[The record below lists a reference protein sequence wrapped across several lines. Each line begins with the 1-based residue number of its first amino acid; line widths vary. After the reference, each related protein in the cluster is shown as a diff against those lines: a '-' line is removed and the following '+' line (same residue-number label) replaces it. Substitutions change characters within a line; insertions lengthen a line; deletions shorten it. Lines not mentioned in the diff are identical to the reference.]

1 MNAAL
6 LPSIMATGF
15 GVAFFHAAIPSHW
28 LPFVL
33 AGRGQHWS
41 HGKTLGVTALAGL
54 GHVLFT
60 TVLGILVV
68 WLGIETSNL
77 TGNVFPFIAGGVLIL
92 FGLYYL
98 ARQARGGN
106 HGHHHWFGNEHG
118 PSHEHAHDDHDHGHS
133 QELAPHGHEHHLSSH
148 ERKSDAAVIL
158 GLLAVLTFSPC
169 EGFLPVYLSGIHYGW
184 SGFFLLSAV
193 LAAAT
198 LAGMVVFTWLSLA
211 GLERLKL
218 TPLER
223 YESAILS
230 GLLILLGIA
239 VMVFER

>member
-1 MNAAL
+1 MNTAL

-33 AGRGQHWS
+33 AARGQRWTR
-41 HGKTLGVTALAGL
+41 GKTLAVTALAGL

-60 TVLGILVV
+60 TLLGVLVV
-68 WLGIETSNL
+68 WLGIETSRL
-77 TGNVFPFIAGGVLIL
+77 TGSVFPFIAGGVLIL
-92 FGLYYL
+92 FGLYYVM
-98 ARQARGGN
+98 RHVRRGG
-106 HGHHHWFGNEHG
+106 HGHVHLFGAG
-118 PSHEHAHDDHDHGHS
+118 HGHS
-133 QELAPHGHEHHLSSH
+133 HHPHEYVHEHGHSH
-148 ERKSDAAVIL
+148 DHAPSTSGKSDAAVIL

-184 SGFFLLSAV
+184 SGFLFLSAV

-198 LAGMVVFTWLSLA
+198 LAGMVAFTWLSLA
-211 GLERLKL
+211 GLERLNL
-218 TPLER
+218 AVLEH
-223 YESAILS
+223 YESAILG

-239 VMVFER
+239 VMVFET